1 MNEALVE
8 TPGVPARRPGIHV
21 RRPDFDLKT
30 DVPRYWCRN
39 EPFATHILD
48 ALSSVFPVGEAF
60 FVRAVMHYADRVKD
74 DPKLR
79 AEVRAFAGQE
89 GRHRYEHDR
98 HMEMLVEH
106 GYTGLATRNRIV
118 DKMLHWSNKWQP
130 VTSLTATAS
139 VEHLTAILARAL
151 LNDDRMVYGM
161 DPRMKQLWQW
171 HALEE
176 AEHKAVAYDV
186 LLRVS
191 SSGLLR
197 NYMLAVNT
205 LMLFVE
211 TLDRAVY
218 MLWKD
223 GELFKR
229 KTWSD
234 GWRFLFAPG
243 CAATATD
250 AYQPRGI
257 LRDLGPEYR
266 AWYRRGF
273 HPAQHDDSQL
283 ITRYEQR
290 FAEYVTG

>member
-1 MNEALVE
+1 MSEALAE
-8 TPGVPARRPGIHV
+8 APGVSDRCPGIHV

-39 EPFATHILD
+39 EPFATHVLD

-74 DPKLR
+74 DPKLL
-79 AEVRAFAGQE
+79 AEVRSFAGQE
-89 GRHRYEHDR
+89 GRHSYEHDR
-98 HMEMLVEH
+98 HMEMLVDH
-106 GYTGLATRNRIV
+106 GYTRLVTQNRIV
-118 DKMLHWSNKWQP
+118 DKVLRWSNKWQP
-130 VTSLTATAS
+130 VTSLAATAS
-139 VEHLTAILARAL
+139 VEHLTAILARAML
-151 LNDDRMVYGM
+151 SDDRMVHGM
-161 DPRMKQLWQW
+161 DARMKPLWQW

-176 AEHKAVAYDV
+176 AEHKSVAYDV

-191 SSGLLR
+191 SSRLLR

-205 LMLFVE
+205 LMLFLE
-211 TLDRAVY
+211 TFDRVVY

-234 GWRFLFAPG
+234 GWRFLFASG
-243 CAATATD
+243 QAATARD

-257 LRDLGPEYR
+257 LRDLGSQYR
-266 AWYRRGF
+266 TWYRRGF

-283 ITRYEQR
+283 IRRYEQR
-290 FAEYVTG
+290 FADYVTG